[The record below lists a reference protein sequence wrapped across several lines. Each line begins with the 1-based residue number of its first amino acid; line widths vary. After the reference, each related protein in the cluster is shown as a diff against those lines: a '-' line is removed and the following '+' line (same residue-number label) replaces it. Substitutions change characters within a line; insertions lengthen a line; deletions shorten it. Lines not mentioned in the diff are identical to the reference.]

1 MGPKRGD
8 CWEWWMRGRSGVWA
22 YEEYLLFV
30 GDLLS
35 WEAQRRMLGRKR
47 EQKETGVHRKPV
59 VITIDIQNRKV
70 LLVIFPSELIIA
82 RLTPYYC
89 TWNRCW
95 YPIPMICFGICA
107 SIDAFMLLQLRFCI
121 VSLSKRGSVLEES
134 SPKKEL
140 LLAVPS
146 SSARFSSYHCP
157 NPVDIVSQVVVFQ
170 YTLVQWLHS
179 VVVTIRACHFPLIR
193 IYNSAESFRLT
204 LDKFYIWP
212 VTRLSI
218 TSLDSQSTSQ
228 FHQSLHQR
236 YQSSQEPWPPL
247 KLGEEYYHSIGSY
260 CELLRWVVWSIKT
273 RFTVN
278 RWQIIIGSLFHL
290 GQIFQKM
297 PTPNRRKFVVKKT
310 RAFY

>member
-1 MGPKRGD
+1 
-8 CWEWWMRGRSGVWA
+8 
-22 YEEYLLFV
+22 
-30 GDLLS
+30 
-35 WEAQRRMLGRKR
+35 
-47 EQKETGVHRKPV
+47 
-59 VITIDIQNRKV
+59 
-70 LLVIFPSELIIA
+70 
-82 RLTPYYC
+82 
-89 TWNRCW
+89 
-95 YPIPMICFGICA
+95 MICFGICA

-212 VTRLSI
+212 VIQLSI
-218 TSLDSQSTSQ
+218 IFTS
-228 FHQSLHQR
+228 
-236 YQSSQEPWPPL
+236 
-247 KLGEEYYHSIGSY
+247 
-260 CELLRWVVWSIKT
+260 
-273 RFTVN
+273 
-278 RWQIIIGSLFHL
+278 
-290 GQIFQKM
+290 
-297 PTPNRRKFVVKKT
+297 
-310 RAFY
+310 